1 MSAPVS
7 QAARGP
13 WRPRVTLRGATA
25 ILSLV
30 GVAVAG
36 YLTWVHYAGLEP
48 FCVGG
53 GGGCERVQS
62 SEYAELFGV
71 PVAVLGLAGYLALL
85 GSLALPE
92 ELSRMAAG
100 LVALTGAAFSLYLT
114 YVELVEIDAICQWC
128 VVSAVLMVALA
139 GVSVARL
146 SRPSA

>member
-1 MSAPVS
+1 MSTV
-7 QAARGP
+7 AASP
-13 WRPRVTLRGATA
+13 WRPRVSLRAATA
-25 ILSLV
+25 VLSLV

-62 SEYAELFGV
+62 SEYAELLGV
-71 PVAVLGLAGYLALL
+71 PVAVAGLAGYLALL

-92 ELSRMAAG
+92 ELSRMTAG
-100 LVALTGAAFSLYLT
+100 FLALTGAAFSLYLT
-114 YVELVEIDAICQWC
+114 YVEIVEIHALCQWC

-146 SRPSA
+146 

>member
-1 MSAPVS
+1 MSAV
-7 QAARGP
+7 AASPR
-13 WRPRVTLRGATA
+13 RPRVTLRAATA
-25 ILSLV
+25 VLSLV

-62 SEYAELFGV
+62 SEYAEMLGV
-71 PVAVLGLAGYLALL
+71 PVAVAGLAGYLALL

-92 ELSRMAAG
+92 ELSRMTAG
-100 LVALTGAAFSLYLT
+100 FLALTGAAFSLYLT
-114 YVELVEIDAICQWC
+114 YVEIVEIHALCQWC

-146 SRPSA
+146 

>member
-1 MSAPVS
+1 MSAV
-7 QAARGP
+7 AASPR
-13 WRPRVTLRGATA
+13 RPRVTLRAATA
-25 ILSLV
+25 VLSLV

-62 SEYAELFGV
+62 SEYAELLGV
-71 PVAVLGLAGYLALL
+71 PVAVAGLAGYLALL

-92 ELSRMAAG
+92 ELSRMTAG
-100 LVALTGAAFSLYLT
+100 FLALTGAAFSLYLT
-114 YVELVEIDAICQWC
+114 YVEIVEIHALCQWC

-146 SRPSA
+146 SRTPSA

>member
-1 MSAPVS
+1 MSAV
-7 QAARGP
+7 AASPR
-13 WRPRVTLRGATA
+13 RPRVTLRAATA
-25 ILSLV
+25 VLSLV

-62 SEYAELFGV
+62 SEYAELLGV
-71 PVAVLGLAGYLALL
+71 PVAVAGLAGYLALL

-92 ELSRMAAG
+92 EPSRMTAG
-100 LVALTGAAFSLYLT
+100 FLALTGAAFSLYLT
-114 YVELVEIDAICQWC
+114 YVEIVEIHALCQWC

-146 SRPSA
+146 SRTPSA